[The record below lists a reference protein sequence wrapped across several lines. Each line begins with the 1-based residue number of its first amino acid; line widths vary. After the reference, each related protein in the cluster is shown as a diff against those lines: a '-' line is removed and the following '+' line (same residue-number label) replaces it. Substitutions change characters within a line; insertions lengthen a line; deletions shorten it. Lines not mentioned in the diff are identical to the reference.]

1 MKDAKKADG
10 SINKSPKAV
19 IDEKSLDVVVGGASS
34 KPFNPH
40 VKIGDLALN
49 SGATWGKEVK

>member
-1 MKDAKKADG
+1 MKDAKKRDG
-10 SINKSPKAV
+10 SNNKSPIAV

-34 KPFNPH
+34 NPFNRH
-40 VKIGDLALN
+40 VKIGDVALN